1 MHEVTRELEERQYL
15 GVQNSNGS
23 VNKDSF
29 ECVFT
34 YGATNAKKNPLD
46 DIDNE
51 KLIGDLE
58 GKKALM

>member
-1 MHEVTRELEERQYL
+1 M
-15 GVQNSNGS
+15 QNSNGS

-46 DIDNE
+46 EIDNE